1 MHGVSELNE
10 SKAPHLYIQKL
21 IPLCMICCIVG
32 SMVSGLSVQSV
43 SLETKT
49 KQTNRKKKKGGV
61 TS

>member
-10 SKAPHLYIQKL
+10 SKAPYLYIQKL
-21 IPLCMICCIVG
+21 IPLCMICCNVG

-49 KQTNRKKKKGGV
+49 KQNKKKV
-61 TS
+61 TT